1 MSNNI
6 TGATWLEDPE
16 EIIVLANRSQQNYI
30 LELPAG
36 RVRLDAGRKL
46 RTLRSITKINQIK
59 QLIDQGNLAIEA

>member
-6 TGATWLEDPE
+6 TGATWLDDPD
-16 EIIVLANRSQQNYI
+16 EIILLANRSSHNYI

-59 QLIDQGNLAIEA
+59 ELIDQGSLVIEA